1 MEVTS
6 LKEKEISLNQI
17 SAKYSVPKLTITRH
31 ARKRNKIDND
41 LTIHKGRP
49 HSRHEKEFVW
59 IDYQ

>member
-1 MEVTS
+1 M
-6 LKEKEISLNQI
+6 SLNQI
-17 SAKYSVPKLTITRH
+17 SAKYSVPKPTILRH
-31 ARKRNKIDND
+31 ALKRNKIDND